1 MIEKE
6 FCIDLL
12 KKTLE
17 MKGQITLMVHGNSML
32 PTLLDNQAVIIQ
44 KTSNIKIGDIIA
56 YYFFDASEVKIIIH
70 RVVFVRRTYVFTKG
84 DNNNF
89 IDPIKISFN
98 NILGVIN
105 CEN

>member
-6 FCIDLL
+6 LCIAML
-12 KKTLE
+12 KETLE
-17 MKGQITLMVHGNSML
+17 VKGQITLTVYGNSML
-32 PTLLDNQAVIIQ
+32 PTLHNNQAVIIR

-56 YYFFDASEVKIIIH
+56 YYFFDENEVKIIIH
-70 RVVFVRRTYVFTKG
+70 RVIFLRRTYVLTKG

-98 NILGVIN
+98 NIFGVVSCKN
-105 CEN
+105 